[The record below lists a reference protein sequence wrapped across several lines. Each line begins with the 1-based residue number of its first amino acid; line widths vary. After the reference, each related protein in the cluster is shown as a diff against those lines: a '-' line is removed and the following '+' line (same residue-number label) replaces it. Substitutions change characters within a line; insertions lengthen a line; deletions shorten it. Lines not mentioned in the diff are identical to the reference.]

1 MCQAKCKKLTSFGEL
16 FHVRHSI
23 SLNYILNALNY
34 LNRAVPMKTT
44 CPSRVI
50 PTVPICV
57 LALFRRCADFDFQL
71 VPHCLINYP
80 FLEKALVEVVQPNH
94 LSCFLLLHL
103 RAHLRHAP
111 INRLTVLCQAFHVI
125 CMSAR
130 A

>member
-1 MCQAKCKKLTSFGEL
+1 MCQAECKKLTSFGEL

-23 SLNYILNALNY
+23 SLNYILNVLNY
-34 LNRAVPMKTT
+34 LNRAVPIKTT
-44 CPSRVI
+44 CSSRVI
-50 PTVPICV
+50 STVSTCV
-57 LALFRRCADFDFQL
+57 LEPFFCCADFYFQL
-71 VPHCLINYP
+71 VPHCLVDYSM
-80 FLEKALVEVVQPNH
+80 LKEVLVKVVNPNLFSH
-94 LSCFLLLHL
+94 FLLLHL